1 MNKEASKTKPFSKTL
16 LLTQLLEENE
26 TWKRALEFLT
36 DEDVKLKTRLSHLL
50 KNLTEPEKNTLD
62 TIEYLYSRLL
72 KENETLGTMRARV
85 SDNEKQLSCNFTGS
99 DCFELIQDKQNKL
112 RKDMEAA
119 ELKFHKL
126 KFDFNKYI
134 SELIQTSE

>member
-1 MNKEASKTKPFSKTL
+1 MNTEASKTKPFSKTV

-36 DEDVKLKTRLSHLL
+36 DEDVKLKTRLSELL
-50 KNLTEPEKNTLD
+50 KNLNQPDEITLD
-62 TIEYLYSRLL
+62 KIEYLYGRLL

-85 SDNEKQLSCNFTGS
+85 SDIEKLLSCNFINS
-99 DCFELIQDKQNKL
+99 NYLELIQEKQNKL

-119 ELKFHKL
+119 ELKFHTL
-126 KFDFNKYI
+126 KFDFSNCI
-134 SELIQTSE
+134 SEIIQTIQ